1 MNLDAAVEDLLDE
14 GQIVRL
20 DLIRFDLPGK
30 TVGYHRGG
38 RPYTYNG
45 LVYLPN
51 RFLDM
56 GEMNQALGTV
66 ITTRVIRFS
75 NVPTTDPDDAIAK
88 IEQYAYT
95 NAPVIVS
102 HLAGDPETDEVVG
115 VLASSIYEIDH
126 VRYLKGAMSDS
137 GERSVTLE
145 ITLEPPG
152 RSARGA
158 THVKRAQA
166 EQQFD
171 NLATDTCLEYASTVA
186 TVPEEW
192 GQTQSGAG
200 SSSGVSLNGK
210 KNGYTV

>member
-1 MNLDAAVEDLLDE
+1 MSLDPAVEDLLDE
-14 GQIVRL
+14 GQMVRL

-56 GEMNQALGTV
+56 GEMNQALGV
-66 ITTRVIRFS
+66 AITTRTIRFS
-75 NVPTTDPDDAIAK
+75 NIPTSNPDDAVAS
-88 IEQYAYT
+88 IEAFQYT
-95 NAPVIVS
+95 NAPVIIS
-102 HLAGDPETDEVVG
+102 HLAGDPKTDEVVG
-115 VLASSIYEIDH
+115 ILASSIYEIDQ
-126 VRYLKGAMSDS
+126 VRYVKGAMDAN
-137 GERSVTLE
+137 GERSLTLE
-145 ITLEPPG
+145 IDLQPPG

-158 THVKRAQA
+158 TKVKRAQA

-171 NLATDTCLEYASTVA
+171 NLATDTCLEYASTTA

-192 GQTQSGAG
+192 GQRGG
-200 SSSGVSLNGK
+200 
-210 KNGYTV
+210 

>member
-1 MNLDAAVEDLLDE
+1 MSLDPDVEDLVDG
-14 GQIVRL
+14 GQLVRL

-45 LVYLPN
+45 LTYLPN
-51 RFLDM
+51 RFLEMGDM
-56 GEMNQALGTV
+56 SQSLGV
-66 ITTRVIRFS
+66 AVTTRTIRFS
-75 NVPTTDPDDAIAK
+75 NIPTDNPDDAIAS
-88 IEQYAYT
+88 IEEYQYP
-95 NAPVIVS
+95 NAPVIIS

-115 VLASSIYEIDH
+115 ILASSIYEIND
-126 VRYLKGAMSDS
+126 VRYLKGAMADN

-145 ITLEPPG
+145 INLEPPG

-158 THVKRAQA
+158 TKVKRAQA

-171 NLATDTCLEYASTVA
+171 NLATDTCLEYASVVA

-192 GQTQSGAG
+192 GQRGG
-200 SSSGVSLNGK
+200 
-210 KNGYTV
+210 